1 MSGAKILVV
10 EDESIIAKDIQNMLK
25 NLGYEVPAIAFTAE
39 EAIEKAAETRPDLVL
54 MDIRLRG
61 DMDGIKAAEQIRSQL
76 DVPVVYLTAY
86 ADADTLERAK
96 LTEPFGYI
104 VKPFEERDLHTTV
117 EVALY
122 RHELESK
129 LKEKERIERHLR
141 QELEERNQELERRI
155 QELTA
160 LNRLFQEHLNLRFE
174 TERSF
179 GKLVEEIQRLATEA
193 QRLLQ
198 ELEQKK
204 PSLPKSQ

>member
-129 LKEKERIERHLR
+129 LKEKESIERHLR